1 MRPALRAY
9 DRDPSTQLASID
21 ASVAGE
27 LLVRR
32 RERWSRHIDGS
43 PCETGPLSG
52 RFVEPLLAR
61 SSAHNEGQTGV
72 ELLWPGSLF
81 PQGFRAQ
88 ILAHCGIAVDP
99 GEELIVRALDRSS
112 MPSLAERSSEQLLA
126 LARLMNLWGLFGL
139 CVRRLG
145 PICRAV
151 RYDLLTY
158 EVARAAYVTTAE
170 PVTAIR
176 PFLALASGDQTD
188 RTLRLAAI
196 ARIIAALLA
205 QEPGRR

>member
-1 MRPALRAY
+1 M
-9 DRDPSTQLASID
+9 
-21 ASVAGE
+21 
-27 LLVRR
+27 
-32 RERWSRHIDGS
+32 
-43 PCETGPLSG
+43 
-52 RFVEPLLAR
+52 
-61 SSAHNEGQTGV
+61 
-72 ELLWPGSLF
+72 WPGSLF

-88 ILAHCGIAVDP
+88 ILAHCGSAVDP

-196 ARIIAALLA
+196 ARIIAHYCAGA
-205 QEPGRR
+205 GTSMRASGGPRSRRRSSMNSEIATTSEHW